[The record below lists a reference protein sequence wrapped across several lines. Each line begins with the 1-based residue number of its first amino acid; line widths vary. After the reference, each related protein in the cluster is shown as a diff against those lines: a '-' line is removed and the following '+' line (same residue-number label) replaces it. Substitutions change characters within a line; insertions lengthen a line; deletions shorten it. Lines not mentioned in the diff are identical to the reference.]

1 MRYQQG
7 DSPNERES
15 RFDGASTKRLSVPNL
30 SVWNGI
36 DSIEKRK
43 LQLYGE
49 AIIRAVEEHR
59 HRKMRR
65 SEGRG
70 K

>member
-1 MRYQQG
+1 MRYQQRG
-7 DSPNERES
+7 TPYKRES
-15 RFDGASTKRLSVPNL
+15 RHSDARRLSVPNL
-30 SVWNGI
+30 AVWNGI
-36 DSIEKRK
+36 DSIEMRQ
-43 LQLYGE
+43 LQLWGE
-49 AIIRAVEEHR
+49 SIIRAAEEHR

>member
-7 DSPNERES
+7 DSPHKRES
-15 RFDGASTKRLSVPNL
+15 RHGDAKRLSVPNL
-30 SVWNGI
+30 SVWSVI